1 MIDDGELRQAYD
13 ELLRAHGQRDRAAC
27 PSPEA
32 LLALVEREGA
42 ETDRLRTLDHVMSCS
57 ACRRDFDLLRTATES
72 ATRALGELGD
82 VRPRGTLRHLPWR
95 PLAIAA
101 GLVVAVGIGV
111 LSRDSRTTTAP
122 PLLRGNG
129 NTVALLAPEPRPDGS
144 FLLQWRRLPD
154 ATRYRVELFTP
165 AGRMV
170 AGATLADSSYVVT
183 PGAVAT
189 GDSLRWMVTA
199 IRGDG
204 SEARSRTERLMP

>member
-13 ELLRAHGQRDRAAC
+13 ELLRTRGPRDRVAC

-42 ETDRLRTLDHVMSCS
+42 EDERMRTFDHVMSCA
-57 ACRRDFDLLRTATES
+57 ACRRDFDLLRTATDA
-72 ATRALGELGD
+72 ATRALAELGD
-82 VRPRGTLRHLPWR
+82 VPPVGTRRHLPWR

-111 LSRDSRTTTAP
+111 VSRDMRTTTP
-122 PLLRGNG
+122 PLLRGSG
-129 NTVALLAPEPRPDGS
+129 HTVALLAPEPRPDGS
-144 FLLQWRRLPD
+144 LLLQWRRLPD
-154 ATRYRVELFTP
+154 AARYRVELFTP
-165 AGRMV
+165 SGRMV

-183 PGAVAT
+183 PGAVAM

-204 SEARSRTERLMP
+204 SEARSRTERLTH

>member
-13 ELLRAHGQRDRAAC
+13 ELLRARGPRDRSAC

-42 ETDRLRTLDHVMSCS
+42 ETDRLRTLDHVMSC
-57 ACRRDFDLLRTATES
+57 AGCRRDFDLLRTATDP
-72 ATRALGELGD
+72 ATRAVGELGA
-82 VRPRGTLRHLPWR
+82 VRPIGARRRLPWR

-111 LSRDSRTTTAP
+111 VSRGARTTT
-122 PLLRGNG
+122 PLLRGSG
-129 NTVALLAPEPRPDGS
+129 HTVALLAPEPRPDGS
-144 FLLQWRRLPD
+144 LLLQWRRLPD

-165 AGRMV
+165 SGHMV
-170 AGATLADSSYVVT
+170 VGATLADSSYVVT
-183 PGAVAT
+183 PGAVAA

-204 SEARSRTERLMP
+204 SEARSRTERLTP

>member
-1 MIDDGELRQAYD
+1 MIDDRELRQAYD
-13 ELLRAHGQRDRAAC
+13 ELLRTRAPRGRAAC

-42 ETDRLRTLDHVMSCS
+42 EDERMRTLDHVMSCA
-57 ACRRDFDLLRTATES
+57 ACRRDFDLLRTATDS
-72 ATRALGELGD
+72 ATRALAELGD
-82 VRPRGTLRHLPWR
+82 VQAIGTRRHLPWR

-111 LSRDSRTTTAP
+111 VSRDMRTTTP
-122 PLLRGNG
+122 PLLRGSG
-129 NTVALLAPEPRPDGS
+129 HTVALLAPEPRPDGS
-144 FLLQWRRLPD
+144 LLLQWRRLPD
-154 ATRYRVELFTP
+154 AARYRVELFTP
-165 AGRMV
+165 SGRMV

-183 PGAVAT
+183 PGAVAM

-204 SEARSRTERLMP
+204 SEARSRTERLTH

>member
-1 MIDDGELRQAYD
+1 MTDDAELRQAYD
-13 ELLRAHGQRDRAAC
+13 ELLRARAPRDRAAC
-27 PSPEA
+27 PAPET

-42 ETDRLRTLDHVMSCS
+42 EDERMRTLDHVMSCG

-72 ATRALGELGD
+72 ATRALPELGD
-82 VRPRGTLRHLPWR
+82 VKSIGTPRHLPWR

-111 LSRDSRTTTAP
+111 ISRDMSTTTP
-122 PLLRGNG
+122 PLLRGSG
-129 NTVALLAPEPRPDGS
+129 HTVALLAPEARQDGS

-154 ATRYRVELFTP
+154 AARYRVELFTP
-165 AGRMV
+165 SGRMI
-170 AGATLADSSYVVT
+170 AGATLADSSYVVA
-183 PGAVAT
+183 PGAAAL

-204 SEARSRTERLMP
+204 SEARSRTERLTP